1 MARHQLLVTLDV
13 KPEAFGGYVAAM
25 RREETGARSEAGN
38 LGFDLWGEGGRPS
51 VFWLREYWASESALA
66 VDHAVQPYYRHV
78 RGMEGEALTGQ
89 FEERLLV
96 EQGQAAHQ
104 TPGSGKSLNATRL
117 HVTVWPTAPAGLVA
131 AFDQSAGAVRAASG
145 NRFWQLYANPRKPG
159 EMVLL
164 HAWDNG
170 ATPKPWAQLPEG
182 ASLRALITQ
191 SATHTVEL
199 QKI

>member
-1 MARHQLLVTLDV
+1 MDDRADD
-13 KPEAFGGYVAAM
+13 
-25 RREETGARSEAGN
+25 S
-38 LGFDLWGEGGRPS
+38 D
-51 VFWLREYWASESALA
+51 
-66 VDHAVQPYYRHV
+66 
-78 RGMEGEALTGQ
+78 
-89 FEERLLV
+89 ER
-96 EQGQAAHQ
+96 
-104 TPGSGKSLNATRL
+104 RL
-117 HVTVWPTAPAGLVA
+117 HDEVTIPAVLPHPPAGLVA

-145 NRFWQLYANPRKPG
+145 NRFWQLYANTRKSG